1 MSEPQSNMI
10 LFTGYAKLPSNIT
23 AGELYK
29 VVGVVVVI
37 DMEREMITEADCT
50 LATELARRYASEAM
64 LGYNLRNGIE
74 PLLRHIDQIYQG
86 SAKKAIITAL
96 RVIHDKYRSYKEGNI
111 SSALD

>member
-1 MSEPQSNMI
+1 MTEQKNNMI

-29 VVGVVVVI
+29 VVGVVVVV
-37 DMEREMITEADCT
+37 DMVRDVITEVDCT

-64 LGYNLRNGIE
+64 LGYDLKNGIE
-74 PLLRHIDQIYQG
+74 PLLHYIDQIYQG

-96 RVIHDKYRSYKEGNI
+96 RVIYDKYRSYKEGSVN
-111 SSALD
+111 SALD